1 MPYEGFGRTR
11 QKLRTRDAL
20 IEATRALIADGLT
33 PNVEDAAAR
42 AAISRTTAYRYFPN
56 QRGLLIAAHPEID
69 RRSLLGAN
77 LSGEPSVRLATVLEE
92 FHRIVLETEPQLRM
106 ALRLS
111 LDHGHDQRDTSL
123 RRGRAIVWIEEALS
137 PLADRLSRRAVR
149 RLAIAIR
156 AATGIEALVWLT
168 DVAQMSRADATALM
182 RESAQAIL
190 RDATSGASHAHPK
203 RKNRTSSRSTTARL

>member
-20 IEATRALIADGLT
+20 ISATRALIAEGLT
-33 PNVEDAAAR
+33 PNVEDAAAK

-56 QRGLLIAAHPEID
+56 QRGLLVAAHPEID

-77 LSGEPSVRLATVLEE
+77 PSREPSVRLAAVLEE
-92 FHRIVLETEPQLRM
+92 LHRIVLETEPQSRM

-111 LDHGHDQRDTSL
+111 LEHGHDQRETSL
-123 RRGRAIVWIEEALS
+123 RRGRAIVWIEEALA
-137 PLADRLSRRAVR
+137 PLAARLSRQQIR

-156 AATGIEALVWLT
+156 AAAGIEALVWLT
-168 DVAQMSRADATALM
+168 DVAHLSRADATALM

-190 RDATSGASHAHPK
+190 HSATRSPSRTRSK
-203 RKNRTSSRSTTARL
+203 RTNRAKLG

>member
-1 MPYEGFGRTR
+1 MGMSIPYEEFGRTR

-20 IEATRALIADGLT
+20 ISATRALIAEGLT

-56 QRGLLIAAHPEID
+56 QRGLLIAANPEID

-77 LSGEPSVRLATVLEE
+77 PSREPSARLNAVLEE
-92 FHRIVLETEPQLRM
+92 FHRIMVETEPQLRV

-111 LDHGHDQRDTSL
+111 LDHGRDQRATSL
-123 RRGRAIVWIEEALS
+123 RRGRAIGWIEEALS
-137 PLADRLSRRAVR
+137 PLSTRLSRQQIR

-156 AATGIEALVWLT
+156 ATTGIEALVWLT
-168 DVAQMSRADATALM
+168 DVAGLSPEDAAALM

-190 RDATSGASHAHPK
+190 RSAGKGASRTDSK
-203 RKNRTSSRSTTARL
+203 RKNRPA

>member
-1 MPYEGFGRTR
+1 MGMSMPYEQFGRTG

-20 IEATRALIADGLT
+20 IAATRALIAEGVT

-69 RRSLLGAN
+69 RSSLLGAN
-77 LSGEPSVRLATVLEE
+77 PSRDPAARLAAVLEK
-92 FHRIVLETEPQLRM
+92 FHRIVLETEPQLRV

-111 LDHGHDQRDTSL
+111 LDHGRDQRSTSL
-123 RRGRAIVWIEEALS
+123 RSGRAIAWIEEALS
-137 PLADRLSRRAVR
+137 PLAGSLSRQEVR

-168 DVAQMSRADATALM
+168 DVAGLSRGDATALM

-190 RDATSGASHAHPK
+190 RSAAQAASLPRPK
-203 RKNRTSSRSTTARL
+203 RKIRPS

>member
-1 MPYEGFGRTR
+1 MDMSMPYEGFGRTR

-123 RRGRAIVWIEEALS
+123 RRGRAIAWIEEALT
-137 PLADRLSRRAVR
+137 PLADKLSRQQVR

-156 AATGIEALVWLT
+156 AAAGIESLVWLT
-168 DVAQMSRADATALM
+168 DVARLSRAEATALM
-182 RESAQAIL
+182 RESAQALL
-190 RDATSGASHAHPK
+190 RSATQGIGRTRSK
-203 RKNRTSSRSTTARL
+203 RKKRAS

>member
-1 MPYEGFGRTR
+1 MGMSMPYEGFGRTK

-20 IEATRALIADGLT
+20 IAATRALIANGLT

-56 QRGLLIAAHPEID
+56 QRRLLIAAHPEID

-77 LSGEPSVRLATVLEE
+77 LSREPSVRLAAVLEE

-123 RRGRAIVWIEEALS
+123 RRGRAIAWIEEALS
-137 PLADRLSRRAVR
+137 PLGVKLSRQQVR

-168 DVAQMSRADATALM
+168 DVARLSRAEATTLM
-182 RESAQAIL
+182 RESAQALL
-190 RDATSGASHAHPK
+190 RSATQGIGRTRSK
-203 RKNRTSSRSTTARL
+203 RKNRAS

>member
-1 MPYEGFGRTR
+1 MGMSMPYEQFGRTG

-20 IEATRALIADGLT
+20 IAATRALIAEGRT

-69 RRSLLGAN
+69 RHSLLGPN
-77 LSGEPSVRLATVLEE
+77 PSRAPAARLATVLEE
-92 FHRIVLETEPQLRM
+92 FHRIVLDTEPQLRV

-111 LDHGHDQRDTSL
+111 LDQGRDQRDTSL
-123 RRGRAIVWIEEALS
+123 RRGRAIGWIEEALS
-137 PLADRLSRRAVR
+137 PLADKLSKQQMR
-149 RLAIAIR
+149 RLAVAIR

-168 DVAQMSRADATALM
+168 DVARLSRPDATTLM

-190 RDATSGASHAHPK
+190 RSAIKGASRAPS
-203 RKNRTSSRSTTARL
+203 RSRNRTS

>member
-1 MPYEGFGRTR
+1 MGMSMPYEGFGRTR

-77 LSGEPSVRLATVLEE
+77 LSREPSVRLAAVLEE

-111 LDHGHDQRDTSL
+111 LDHGHDPRDTSL
-123 RRGRAIVWIEEALS
+123 RRGRAIAWIEEALT
-137 PLADRLSRRAVR
+137 PLADKLSRQQVR

-156 AATGIEALVWLT
+156 AAAGIEALVWLT
-168 DVAQMSRADATALM
+168 DVARLSRAEATALM
-182 RESAQAIL
+182 RESAQALL
-190 RDATSGASHAHPK
+190 RSATHGIGRTRSK
-203 RKNRTSSRSTTARL
+203 RKKRAS

>member
-1 MPYEGFGRTR
+1 MGMSMPYEVFGRTK

-20 IEATRALIADGLT
+20 IAATRALIAEGLT
-33 PNVEDAAAR
+33 PNVEDAAAK

-69 RRSLLGAN
+69 RRSLLGG
-77 LSGEPSVRLATVLEE
+77 SQSREPGVRLAIVLEE
-92 FHRIVLETEPQLRM
+92 FHRIIVESEPQLRV

-111 LDHGHDQRDTSL
+111 LEHGHDQRDTSL
-123 RRGRAIVWIEEALS
+123 RRGRAIAWIEEALA
-137 PLADRLSRRAVR
+137 PLAARLSKQQLRRV
-149 RLAIAIR
+149 AIAIR

-168 DVAQMSRADATALM
+168 DVARLSRTDATALM

-190 RDATSGASHAHPK
+190 SSATRSASRTRSK
-203 RKNRTSSRSTTARL
+203 RTNRANRN

>member
-1 MPYEGFGRTR
+1 MGMSMPYEAFGRTK

-77 LSGEPSVRLATVLEE
+77 LSREPSVRLAAVLEE

-111 LDHGHDQRDTSL
+111 LDHGDDQRDTSL
-123 RRGRAIVWIEEALS
+123 RRGRAIAWIEEALS
-137 PLADRLSRRAVR
+137 PGF
-149 RLAIAIR
+149 I
-156 AATGIEALVWLT
+156 IEELDDGRYTALVPSVPTPAAGSLFILPRERVHPV
-168 DVAQMSRADATALM
+168 DVPF
-182 RESAQAIL
+182 
-190 RDATSGASHAHPK
+190 TSVVKVISHWGAGAGEMA
-203 RKNRTSSRSTTARL
+203 RGVSSPG